1 MSDSP
6 ITLREH
12 MDLRF
17 QDVLVKL
24 HDVTMAMHA
33 LADRVGHQNGRVSKL
48 EIAAAVDMARD
59 EERQKAAA
67 EAARIAAQ
75 TAKRAASTI
84 ATAISLAGLVLTAIA
99 LFLGRG

>member
-17 QDVLVKL
+17 QDVLSKL
-24 HDVTMAMHA
+24 GDVTLALHA
-33 LADRVGHQNGRVSKL
+33 LGDRVGVQNGRVAKL
-48 EIAAAVDMARD
+48 ELLSAVDQARD

-99 LFLGRG
+99 LFFGRG